1 MFLGRFDFGQK
12 EANHEFL
19 MDGLKENNFLYF

>member
-12 EANHEFL
+12 EANHEIL